1 MLGNF
6 FCFGQGLSV
15 ARKIGNGFLS
25 HLAWLSLALLMAL
38 LLTLALLGLA
48 ASGHFPAQQRA
59 AALRS
64 VTGGM
69 VLYGAIAAGA
79 ACLVIGFGLAWSMVP
94 WYAAVIGGGA
104 VILFA
109 PLVLQSMPDR
119 FVDGYGA
126 LITFGAAAT
135 LLTLTLVWVG
145 GAGS

>member
-1 MLGNF
+1 
-6 FCFGQGLSV
+6 
-15 ARKIGNGFLS
+15 LS
-25 HLAWLSLALLMAL
+25 HLAWFPLALLMAL
-38 LLTLALLGLA
+38 LLALSLLGLA
-48 ASGHFPAQQRA
+48 ASGHFPAEHRA

-64 VTGGM
+64 VAGRI
-69 VLYGAIAAGA
+69 VLYGSIAAGA
-79 ACLVIGFGLAWSMVP
+79 VCLVAGLALAWHLIP

-126 LITFGAAAT
+126 LMTFSTTAI
-135 LLTLTLVWVG
+135 LLTLAMIWSG

>member
-6 FCFGQGLSV
+6 VCAGQGLSV
-15 ARKIGNGFLS
+15 AKDRKWILS
-25 HLAWLSLALLMAL
+25 YLAWLSLALLMAL

-48 ASGHFPAQQRA
+48 ASGHFPAQHRA

-64 VTGGM
+64 VTGRL
-69 VLYGAIAAGA
+69 VLYGAIATGA
-79 ACLVIGFGLAWSMVP
+79 VCLIAGFGLAWNIVP

-109 PLVLQSMPDR
+109 PLVLQTMPDR

-126 LITFGAAAT
+126 LILFGTAAIVLTFT
-135 LLTLTLVWVG
+135 LFWIG
-145 GAGS
+145 GARL